1 MNRLASALCFYVVL
15 SIITLGAFG
24 GGDMGDDLS
33 GFIAH
38 SEAAKTPAD
47 KGAGNLY
54 NLCQYYSIF
63 RPITILK
70 LVSKKDLVLS

>member
-1 MNRLASALCFYVVL
+1 MNRLTSALCIYVVL
-15 SIITLGAFG
+15 SIINLGAFGGGDMGDG

-33 GFIAH
+33 GFNAH

-54 NLCQYYSIF
+54 SLC
-63 RPITILK
+63 
-70 LVSKKDLVLS
+70 

>member
-1 MNRLASALCFYVVL
+1 MNRLTSALCFCVVL

-24 GGDMGDDLS
+24 GGDMGHDGGGDMGDDLS
-33 GFIAH
+33 GFMAH

-54 NLCQYYSIF
+54 NLCQYHSI
-63 RPITILK
+63 
-70 LVSKKDLVLS
+70 